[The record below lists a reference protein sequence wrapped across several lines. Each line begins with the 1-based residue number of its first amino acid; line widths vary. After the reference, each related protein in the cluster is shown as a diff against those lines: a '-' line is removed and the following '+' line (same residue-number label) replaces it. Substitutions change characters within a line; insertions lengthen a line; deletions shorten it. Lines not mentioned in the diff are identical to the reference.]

1 MTFDKEELTTIADLI
16 LDWGFEYSL
25 KADREKVCALA
36 ERLGL
41 EEWAERNRIKTPKW
55 PGRVTSSTT
64 ECAHAKCPDQ
74 ARCRNGCI
82 NQKPITW
89 SDDLTPQ

>member
-1 MTFDKEELTTIADLI
+1 MAKQQGNDVTFDKSELDIIADLI

-41 EEWAERNRIKTPKW
+41 QEWAERNRAP
-55 PGRVTSSTT
+55 
-64 ECAHAKCPDQ
+64 
-74 ARCRNGCI
+74 
-82 NQKPITW
+82 QK
-89 SDDLTPQ
+89 